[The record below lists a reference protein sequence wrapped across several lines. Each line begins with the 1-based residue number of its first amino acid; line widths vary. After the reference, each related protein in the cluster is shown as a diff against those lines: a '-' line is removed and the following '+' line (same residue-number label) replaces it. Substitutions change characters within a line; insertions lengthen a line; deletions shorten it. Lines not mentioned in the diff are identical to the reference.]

1 MAIPKVGKIWFNGK
15 LVGWDEAKIHLLSH
29 ALHYGTGVFEGIR
42 AYETKRG
49 AAIFRLTDHMK
60 RLARSAQVY
69 FMSLPYNLDELV
81 RAAKE
86 VVRANNLES
95 GYIRPIAFRGYG
107 EMGLYPLKAPINV
120 AVAIWP
126 WGTYLGDDGIKH
138 GVRAK
143 ISSFRRNDPNVIP
156 PAAKASGQYLN
167 SILAKIE
174 VTKSGYDEAVLLNSQ
189 GYVADGSGENIFM
202 VKNGNIFTPPTSAGA
217 LEGITRDS
225 IMKIAEEFALS
236 VTEKNLVRSDLY
248 LADEAFFTGTAAE
261 IVPIREIDEHEL
273 GEPGEITKKL
283 QEKFFRVVKGE
294 EKAYF
299 DWLEFV

>member
-15 LVGWDEAKIHLLSH
+15 LVGWDEAQIHLLSH

-120 AVAIWP
+120 AVAVWP